1 MQARQ
6 PQRNGSNSNG
16 RASGSGTGGGGF
28 SVDNL
33 FSIGATTDATPKR
46 PRPVTGAHSASGS
59 RGGGGGAAGY
69 TANGGGGALGM
80 SSSPLRGDSSNG
92 TPYLGRT
99 NGPPGP
105 SRLGGLS
112 GSSPV
117 GFSSPAI
124 APSLIPAT
132 PAKPLVPFASRPSR
146 LTVQESLNPELP
158 LPTSDQLVSNQS
170 RVTLRATTNPADYAY
185 RIAFERAMER
195 SEVLDSLI
203 DEAAEIFKEYYQI
216 EEFGDPTVQSQ
227 DEILVVGRLCPET
240 DAAKMTET
248 STWLESSRMLGSG
261 QRVLLK
267 FEPEMKVRGGPPGAG
282 GIGFF
287 PGCLVGL
294 RGTNGGGKLFA
305 VKEVLMMPPI
315 DATYTAP
322 SSLLEQ
328 QYGAGPKQLG
338 GHPMSVLV
346 AAGPY
351 TLESDLDYEP
361 LEALIG
367 LAKQEKP
374 DVLILTG
381 PFVDSAHPLIVRGE
395 VDELPAAMFRRH
407 ISARLASLIQA
418 SPRTAVLLIPN
429 GRDLVNPHV
438 AYPQAPFNKEPELN
452 IPKPARSLTYR
463 RAHLQGVRLLPNPTM
478 FSINEVVFG
487 VTSVDVLW
495 SVKSQ
500 EYFRKAPDVEP
511 PEPGTEDPL
520 AKDVMARTCRQLLR
534 HRSFYPVFPSPP
546 PSKMLDQLNLDV
558 THYDLVKMG
567 SDGPDIVITP
577 SIQKHFTRIVDST
590 VFLNPSF
597 LTKASQEASAGTF
610 ARLTIHPMD
619 KENLAELSQSGMV
632 DVGGEPDEPVEHRV
646 WERCRVDILKV

>member
-1 MQARQ
+1 MQARK
-6 PQRNGSNSNG
+6 PQQANG
-16 RASGSGTGGGGF
+16 RSDGAGGAGGF

-33 FSIGATTDATPKR
+33 FAIGTDATPKR
-46 PRPVTGAHSASGS
+46 PRPAAGRDHGSASRITPAGHH
-59 RGGGGGAAGY
+59 GGGHHS
-69 TANGGGGALGM
+69 
-80 SSSPLRGDSSNG
+80 SSSPLKGGDPNLYSS
-92 TPYLGRT
+92 RT
-99 NGPPGP
+99 SGPGP
-105 SRLGGLS
+105 SRLGGIES
-112 GSSPV
+112 SPAGAAFSSPV
-117 GFSSPAI
+117 TGPTSSSV
-124 APSLIPAT
+124 PST
-132 PAKPLVPFASRPSR
+132 PAKPLVPFSARPSR
-146 LTVQESLNPELP
+146 LTVQESLNPDLP
-158 LPTSDQLVSNQS
+158 LPTSDQLVSNAP
-170 RVTLRATTNPADYAY
+170 RVALTAATNPADYAY

-216 EEFGDPTVQSQ
+216 EEFGDPTIQSQ

-267 FEPEMKVRGGPPGAG
+267 FEPETKIRGGPPGAG
-282 GIGFF
+282 GIGLF

-294 RGTNGGGKLFA
+294 RGINGGGKLFA

-315 DATYTAP
+315 DATYTPP
-322 SSLLEQ
+322 SSLLEK
-328 QYGAGPKQLG
+328 QYGTGPKQLG
-338 GHPMSVLV
+338 GNPMSVLV

-351 TLESDLDYEP
+351 TLESDLEYEP

-381 PFVDSAHPLIVRGE
+381 PFIDSAHPLIVRGE
-395 VDELPAAMFRRH
+395 VDELPSAMFRSR
-407 ISARLASLIQA
+407 ISSKLASLVAA

-438 AYPQAPFNKEPELN
+438 AFPQAPFAKDPELGLGKN
-452 IPKPARSLTYR
+452 I
-463 RAHLQGVRLLPNPTM
+463 RLLPNPTM
-478 FSINEVVFG
+478 FSINEVSFA

-495 SVKSQ
+495 SLKSQ
-500 EYFRKAPDVEP
+500 ELFRKAPDVEP

-534 HRSFYPVFPSPP
+534 HRSFYPLFPSPP
-546 PSKMLDQLNLDV
+546 PSKMLDALNLDI

-567 SDGPDIVITP
+567 NDGPDIVITP

-619 KENLAELSQSGMV
+619 RENLTELAQSGMV
-632 DVGGEPDEPVEHRV
+632 DIGGEPDEPVEHRV
-646 WERCRVDILKV
+646 WERCRVDIIKV